1 MTTAGQKRALRE
13 LCALTRTA
21 LGVCEMIAA
30 RGEEHDDRPRLWL
43 LALERWTRGAE
54 TGPQLAAATR
64 AMGAWAKTVS
74 GGASVLGPS
83 PETAQHAWW
92 LSCAWLA
99 DARVDLLKNP
109 GHGHHTPRVCGHLA
123 DTIMRA
129 EGQPCDAAR
138 AMVVRMLREERER
151 VAGEWA
157 AVMREASAARAKAD
171 KVTAERARGTL
182 PGMVPT

>member
-1 MTTAGQKRALRE
+1 MTTAGQKRALWE
-13 LCALTRTA
+13 LCALARTA
-21 LGVCEMIAA
+21 LDVCDMLAA

-43 LALERWTRGAE
+43 LALERWTRDAE

-129 EGQPCDAAR
+129 EGQPYDAAR

-171 KVTAERARGTL
+171 KITAERALGTL